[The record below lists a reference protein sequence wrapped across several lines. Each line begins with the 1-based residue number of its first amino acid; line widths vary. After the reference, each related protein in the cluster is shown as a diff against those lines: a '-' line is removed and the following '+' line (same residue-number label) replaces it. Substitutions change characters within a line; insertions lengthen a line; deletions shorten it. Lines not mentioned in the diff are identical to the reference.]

1 MNSLILDCSCGM
13 NVIVIKNDDVFL
25 SRDENNK
32 KHTDDL
38 LVVVDSKLKEA
49 GILVEDL
56 DNIGV
61 CVGPGSF
68 TGIRVAISMIKGL
81 AVNSNA
87 RIFELS
93 NFDAFSK
100 IDTEKYVCV
109 LEGFSSFVYARFVG
123 VGDVFDECIDVKELA
138 ERLEKEQINS
148 VYVLTEKTQNILLKS
163 EINSQIVENEI
174 IHAFLSKV
182 DKGDSVELN
191 QISPVYLRASQAEIE
206 RNKKLNLG

>member
-13 NVIVIKNDDVFL
+13 NVVVIAGDNVFL
-25 SRDENNK
+25 SRDDNNK
-32 KHTDDL
+32 KHTDNL
-38 LVVVDSKLKEA
+38 LVVVDEKLKEA
-49 GILVEDL
+49 GLSVNDL

-81 AVNSNA
+81 AVNSKA
-87 RIFELS
+87 RIFVLS

-100 IDTEKYVCV
+100 IDAEKYVCV

-123 VGDVFDECIDVKELA
+123 IGDIFDECIDVKELA
-138 ERLEKEQINS
+138 ERLEKEQINK

-174 IHAFLSKV
+174 IYALLNKV
-182 DKGDSVELN
+182 GKGDSVELN